1 MATPI
6 LGYGFDPKFVPS
18 FDSGIENYAVSSDDA
33 VVFNH
38 YRLAGCD
45 VEVRNARDP
54 LARPYV
60 ASFNFNRP
68 TQFRAGI
75 STIGGGFYSVGLSN
89 FREKVEMEVSAST
102 VQVGSAGFNTKFF
115 SKLTY
120 LADGKGG
127 GITLTTDVVLKKN
140 TSLAPRLD
148 EKINFAN
155 TNGFVTLS
163 GSGGGADE
171 FLDLQVTGNTIQG
184 SVFDELGNLIYFA
197 KLSNPRYN

>member
-1 MATPI
+1 MGTPI
-6 LGYGFDPKFVPS
+6 LGYGFDPEFVSS

-68 TQFRAGI
+68 TQYRAGI
-75 STIGGGFYSVGLSN
+75 STIGSGFYSVGLSR
-89 FREKVEMEVSAST
+89 FREAVQMEVSAST
-102 VQVGSAGFNTKFF
+102 VQVGSSGFNTRFY
-115 SKLTY
+115 SRLTY
-120 LADGKGG
+120 ISDGKGG
-127 GITLTTDVVLKKN
+127 GITLETDVVLKR
-140 TSLAPRLD
+140 TSSDRLD
-148 EKINFAN
+148 AKINFAN
-155 TNGFVTLS
+155 TNGFATLS
-163 GSGGGADE
+163 GSGGGAKD

-184 SVFDELGNLIYFA
+184 SVFDELGTLIYLA
-197 KLSNPRYN
+197 KLSNPRWN